1 MRLDEGCALWGDPR
15 DCSASCNSWR
25 AATGGS
31 CLHLQ
36 QVGGKVVMA
45 QRLDY
50 MISEVFSNLNESM
63 IPRINCAIGFSS
75 ECEPGQLLSVP

>member
-45 QRLDY
+45 RRLDY
-50 MISEVFSNLNESM
+50 MISEVFSNASDIVILQFLPLMYVLSC
-63 IPRINCAIGFSS
+63 RKSTYFCIG
-75 ECEPGQLLSVP
+75 Q